1 MHIKNTVI
9 HYRRFC
15 TRKRLQ
21 AVRNTRAERNNMDKE
36 LETTGEIIEEVV
48 EKIVKPKDT
57 RKKFEV
63 KLVTN
68 TSIIYDDNG
77 VSRFVPKKGFEDLKI
92 GDTFKI

>member
-1 MHIKNTVI
+1 MHIKNTVT

-15 TRKRLQ
+15 TRRRLQ
-21 AVRNTRAERNNMDKE
+21 PVRNMKTERKKMNKE
-36 LETTGEIIEEVV
+36 PETIDGIIEEVV
-48 EKIVKPKDT
+48 EKVVKPKDT
-57 RKKFEV
+57 KKKFTV

-77 VSRFVPKKGFEDLKI
+77 VSRFIPKKGFEDLKV

>member
-1 MHIKNTVI
+1 MN
-9 HYRRFC
+9 
-15 TRKRLQ
+15 
-21 AVRNTRAERNNMDKE
+21 KE
-36 LETTGEIIEEVV
+36 IETTEEIIEEVI
-48 EKIVKPKDT
+48 EKATKPKDI

-77 VSRFVPKKGFEDLKI
+77 FSRFIPKKGFEDLKV

>member
-1 MHIKNTVI
+1 
-9 HYRRFC
+9 
-15 TRKRLQ
+15 
-21 AVRNTRAERNNMDKE
+21 MDKE

-77 VSRFVPKKGFEDLKI
+77 VSRFIPKKGFEDLKV